1 MRLKTLL
8 LILIVGVFPSF
19 AFSFSCPMKVA
30 NINQGIWELDQ
41 TKYKAIMEAAIML
54 RVKGEE
60 AHKIGDHQLAEDLL
74 NSALR
79 LLDM

>member
-19 AFSFSCPMKVA
+19 AFSFSCPIKVA
-30 NINQGIWELDQ
+30 EVNQRIWELDQ
-41 TKYKAIMEAAIML
+41 TKYKTIMEVARML
-54 RVKGEE
+54 RIASEE
-60 AHKIGDHQLAEDLL
+60 AHRIGDHQLAEDLL
-74 NSALR
+74 NSTLR